1 MENMAGGADREL
13 EKRFRA
19 AVLFFAIV
27 TIAAAGL
34 TIFAWLFPT
43 SAPEGKQSDLTPVWI
58 LIIFIAAGSF
68 VLRRVLF
75 RWERFR
81 DRKLLGGSSGLL
93 RSLQANAF
101 ILGGIGGLIALLGF
115 IAARA
120 SGDRFDMLRAGVAA
134 LIVLAINFPRRSI
147 WLKVAKSLDEI

>member
-1 MENMAGGADREL
+1 MPGGTDREL
-13 EKRFRA
+13 EKRYRA
-19 AVLFFAIV
+19 AAVFFLIV
-27 TIAAAGL
+27 IAAAAGL
-34 TIFAWLFPT
+34 TIYAGFFLPPPVAT
-43 SAPEGKQSDLTPVWI
+43 SRQADLTPVWI

-81 DRKLLGGSSGLL
+81 DRKLLSGQAGLL
-93 RSLQANAF
+93 KSLQVNAF

-115 IAARA
+115 IASSV
-120 SGDRFDMLRAGVAA
+120 SGDRFDMARAAVVA

-147 WLKVAKSLDEI
+147 WVKLAESVNEI